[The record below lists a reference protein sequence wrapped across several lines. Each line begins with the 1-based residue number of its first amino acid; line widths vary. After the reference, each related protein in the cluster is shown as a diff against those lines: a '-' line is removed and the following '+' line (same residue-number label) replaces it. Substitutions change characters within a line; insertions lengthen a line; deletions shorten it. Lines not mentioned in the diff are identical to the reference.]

1 MYTLLC
7 TVAWIQQALICY
19 DRSSYCLRK
28 HSPPIKTAWIQIQ
41 RLDAYDLEAKEIDSV
56 LCGGKHSVLG

>member
-7 TVAWIQQALICY
+7 TVAWIQQALIC
-19 DRSSYCLRK
+19 RK
-28 HSPPIKTAWIQIQ
+28 DSPPIKTAWIQIQ